1 MIGVNPCLAPRA
13 APQVVHVVAAL
24 AALLPAWAL
33 ADGSCTARSAA
44 VAPTVVE
51 LYTSEG
57 CSSCPPADRWFSTL
71 KGRPDVLAMAFH
83 VTYWDRLGWPDRFAR
98 PEYTQRQYTL
108 SEQAG
113 RSNVYTPQV
122 LVNGQDWRRWPQ
134 LPTPALAKP
143 GDLPTLSLAREG
155 DVVTLTVAPAAASG
169 QRWAGHWV
177 VLEDQHQSRVS
188 AGENAG
194 ETLKHDHVVRQFQP
208 VTAWAAAA
216 GQTQQLRVSRGDVN
230 FPRRVAFIVV
240 DATSQKPLQA
250 VQLGC

>member
-1 MIGVNPCLAPRA
+1 MTEEMTMKYLTLA
-13 APQVVHVVAAL
+13 
-24 AALLPAWAL
+24 AALLPAVAS
-33 ADGSCTARSAA
+33 ADGSCTARSGP

-57 CSSCPPADRWFSTL
+57 CSSCPPADRWLSGL
-71 KGRPDVLAMAFH
+71 KGRPDVLALSFH

-98 PEYTQRQYTL
+98 PEYTQRQYAL
-108 SEQAG
+108 AQQAG
-113 RSNVYTPQV
+113 RTNVYTPQV

-134 LPTPALAKP
+134 LPAASAAQTPV
-143 GDLPTLSLAREG
+143 LSLARDGEL
-155 DVVTLTVAPAAASG
+155 VTLSVAPETASN

-177 VLEDQHQSRVS
+177 VLEDGHQSRVS

-208 VTAWAAAA
+208 VAAWAAAA
-216 GQTQQLRVSRGDVN
+216 GQKQQLRVSRGDIN

-240 DATSQKPLQA
+240 DAASQKPLQA
-250 VQLGC
+250 VTLAC

>member
-1 MIGVNPCLAPRA
+1 MTEEPTMKYLSLC
-13 APQVVHVVAAL
+13 
-24 AALLPAWAL
+24 AALLPAAAI
-33 ADGSCTARSAA
+33 ADASCTARSAT

-57 CSSCPPADRWFSTL
+57 CSSCPPADRWLSTL
-71 KGRPDVLAMAFH
+71 KGRPEVLALAFH

-98 PEYTQRQYTL
+98 PEFTQRQYAL
-108 SEQAG
+108 AQQAG

-134 LPTPALAKP
+134 LPAALTANMAEVTNTPS
-143 GDLPTLSLAREG
+143 LSLAREG
-155 DVVTLTVAPAAASG
+155 EVVTLTVAPAATSK

-177 VLEDQHQSRVS
+177 VLEDGHQSRVN

-208 VTAWAAAA
+208 VAAWPATA
-216 GQTQQLRVSRGDVN
+216 GQKLQLRVSRGDAN
-230 FPRRVAFIVV
+230 FPRRVAFILA
-240 DATSQKPLQA
+240 DAASQELLQA
-250 VQLGC
+250 VVLAC